1 MFIADYPPF
10 RPFQWLSNRHLQTV
24 ASFFTPVG
32 PSKNPTQRYVVR
44 TPDDDVM
51 VIHDNIPKNWIT
63 GDRIAI
69 LVHGLCGSHRSTY
82 IRRACQKLR
91 REGFRTIR
99 VDQRG
104 VGDAELL
111 SRGHAH
117 AAAVDDLK
125 VIVEAVHQ
133 LSPLSPLT
141 LIGFSLG
148 GNLVLNTVGQWGAQH
163 PLHVDS
169 AVAIAPPIDL
179 TYCTGHLRQ
188 WGNRIY
194 DAYFCTKL
202 KRALEYRRRMVP
214 ELYDNGLTK
223 LPGRLVHFD
232 DQFVAPVSG
241 FSGAREYY
249 QAASSGPVLG
259 NIEVPTLIIAAEDDP
274 LVPSE
279 TFKHW
284 VVSPLVDLLFARHGG
299 HLGFIGPTRGD
310 PDSYWMDWRLIR
322 WIVDHDRYIADQRVE
337 RHGRCGEPRR
347 V

>member
-1 MFIADYPPF
+1 
-10 RPFQWLSNRHLQTV
+10 L
-24 ASFFTPVG
+24 
-32 PSKNPTQRYVVR
+32 
-44 TPDDDVM
+44 

-104 VGDAELL
+104 VGDAERL

-117 AAAVDDLK
+117 AAAVGDL
-125 VIVEAVHQ
+125 EAVVNSVNE

-148 GNLVLNTVGQWGAQH
+148 GNLVLNLVGRWGAAH
-163 PLHVDS
+163 PEYVDS
-169 AVAIAPPIDL
+169 AIAVAPPVDL
-179 TYCTGHLRQ
+179 LYCTGHLRQ
-188 WGNRIY
+188 WGNRLY
-194 DAYFCTKL
+194 DAYFCSRLRT
-202 KRALEYRRRMVP
+202 ALERRRQLVP
-214 ELYDNGLTK
+214 DLHDNGLVR

-232 DQFVAPVSG
+232 DQFVAPVAG
-241 FSGAREYY
+241 FEGAREYY
-249 QAASSGPVLG
+249 RAASSGPVLREIG
-259 NIEVPTLIIAAEDDP
+259 IPTLIVAAEDDP
-274 LVPSE
+274 LVPIE
-279 TFKHW
+279 IFDQW
-284 VVSPLVDLLFARHGG
+284 VMSPLVDLLIARHGG

-310 PDSYWMDWRLIR
+310 PDSYWLDWRLVR
-322 WIVDHDRYIADQRVE
+322 WIVEHDRHVADLKVQ
-337 RHGRCGEPRR
+337 RHGRCDEPRR